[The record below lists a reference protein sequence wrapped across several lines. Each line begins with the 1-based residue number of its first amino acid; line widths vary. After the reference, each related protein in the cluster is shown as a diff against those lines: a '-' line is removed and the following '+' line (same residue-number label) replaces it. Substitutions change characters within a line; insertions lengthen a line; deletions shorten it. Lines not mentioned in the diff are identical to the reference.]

1 MLLLPWLASPL
12 LLCLVRIVN
21 AASLPTGIPSFI
33 MPDTTVSAIS
43 DAECE
48 RLDGCRSLYSIV
60 QSCIVTILACVW
72 FAVHRNVP
80 APKSERPHHD
90 NLFVRATLSFWHRA
104 LDQRQAAI
112 VFVVALLAP
121 EWVLAW
127 ALRQF
132 LVARGLAKKLEAARA
147 EANEARNKRI
157 SGSTE
162 AETDPGEIGADALD
176 EAIRGIS
183 SAISFSTEHDRLIV
197 RHLCRPEDAV
207 ALRTCDKRC
216 ENCGLDCSSVIRSE
230 YDPLVVAK
238 RVAKADEIWGM
249 PHAFFVIMGGYHFYN
264 EAGPRHPL
272 SPHDV
277 VELVRRGRLVPPAA
291 EELAN
296 QSKGDALSKG
306 VAIVQTLWFVLQC
319 LARLAAGLPV
329 TSLEVMTLAYTVITV
344 AICAVRVPEE
354 KLEEAAVV
362 KYHLV
367 RERIAAY
374 VMGWQDFYVD
384 LRECTRV
391 PTFWAGQPLEND
403 YARADTVALFVAMVF
418 GAVHCI
424 AWSHSFQSQLE
435 QQLWRAFAVAIIA
448 VPVAFAV
455 VSGLTVLI
463 AQVIFRSN
471 MLVEF
476 ILLMSCVPL
485 ALVYIAAR
493 LLLIVM
499 SFTSLRMLPVTAYQ
513 TVRWTNFVPHI

>member
-1 MLLLPWLASPL
+1 MLLLPWLALFL
-12 LLCLVRIVN
+12 LLCPVRIVN

-33 MPDTTVSAIS
+33 TLDTTVAAIS

-72 FAVHRNVP
+72 FAVPRNVP
-80 APKSERPHHD
+80 APKSVRPHHD
-90 NLFVRATLSFWHRA
+90 NLFARATLSFWHRA

-183 SAISFSTEHDRLIV
+183 SAISFTPEHDRLIE
-197 RHLCRPEDAV
+197 RHLCRPEDAI

-216 ENCGLDCSSVIRSE
+216 ENCGLHCSSVIPSE

-238 RVAKADEIWGM
+238 RVAKADESRPSLYKYYLNALTMGCSLG
-249 PHAFFVIMGGYHFYN
+249 HATRVLRHHGG
-264 EAGPRHPL
+264 L
-272 SPHDV
+272 PHDV

-329 TSLEVMTLAYTVITV
+329 TSLEDKPLNVS
-344 AICAVRVPEE
+344 CAVRVPEE

-448 VPVAFAV
+448 VPVAFAI

-463 AQVIFRSN
+463 AQVIFQSN
-471 MLVEF
+471 TLVEF

-485 ALVYIAAR
+485 AIVYIAAR